1 MATEE
6 EYLQLHAQLRR
17 QLAEARRAAAPAAVF
32 GRWLNRAS
40 APLGAVLIATGLI
53 AAALTRF
60 PIRSDPGWS
69 DPGSQVAD
77 SLSLA
82 ISAPS
87 ARLTLGAGSGM
98 SSADCPQRILDDILR
113 HFSYQ
118 PDVPPT
124 EKTARLTVEVQNG
137 QFAATYP
144 VAPQEPFARALHSA
158 VLTAAV
164 AETFR
169 QPACGSPSG
178 TFDLLASY
186 RRHLGQWQPTLTLG
200 AHHLR

>member
-6 EYLQLHAQLRR
+6 EYLQLHAQLHR
-17 QLAEARRAAAPAAVF
+17 QLAEARRAASPAAVF
-32 GRWLNRAS
+32 VRWLNRAS
-40 APLGAVLIATGLI
+40 APLGAVLITTGLI

-60 PIRSDPGWS
+60 PLWS
-69 DPGSQVAD
+69 DPGSQVTD
-77 SLSLA
+77 SLSLS

-98 SSADCPQRILDDILR
+98 SSADCPQRILDDIFR

-118 PDVPPT
+118 PNVPPT
-124 EKTARLTVEVQNG
+124 EKTARLTVEVHNG